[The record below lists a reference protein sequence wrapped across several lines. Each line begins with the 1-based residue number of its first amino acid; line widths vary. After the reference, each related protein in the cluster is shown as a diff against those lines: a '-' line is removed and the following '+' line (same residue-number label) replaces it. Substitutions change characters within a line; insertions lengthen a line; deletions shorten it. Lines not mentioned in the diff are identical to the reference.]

1 MYLNSRPI
9 RIAMKTLILSTI
21 FTLSFN
27 LHAKDETCSKN
38 GVELTGHYGNKVSPL
53 LTMWSEASG
62 DMNHVQIESKISF
75 SRVKFVFQKNEDSSG
90 LDTSDFFLTKNK
102 TDRYSLIKIVGFL
115 KTRPDK
121 MIIEVYKANKFVC
134 NEEVTIVEKDG
145 QDGVL
150 KKQ

>member
-1 MYLNSRPI
+1 
-9 RIAMKTLILSTI
+9 MKTLILFTI
-21 FTLSFN
+21 FTLSLN

-38 GVELTGHYGNKVSPL
+38 GIEVIGHYGNKVSPL

-62 DMNHVQIESKISF
+62 DMNHVQIESKKYF
-75 SRVKFVFQKNEDSSG
+75 SKVKFVFQKNEDSSG
-90 LDTSDFFLTKNK
+90 LDTSEFFLTKNK
-102 TDRYSLIKIVGFL
+102 TDRYSLMKIIGFL

-121 MIIEVYKANKFVC
+121 MIVEVYKSDKFFC

-150 KKQ
+150 KKL